1 MISKIRKHPFICSN
15 VYDIKGEYKK
25 RVKTNDLLAL
35 FDEIRKK
42 EQADPTTAEM
52 LMNNYI

>member
-1 MISKIRKHPFICSN
+1 MLNNGNI
-15 VYDIKGEYKK
+15 VYDIKGEDKK
-25 RVKTNDLLAL
+25 RIKIHDLLAL

-42 EQADPTTAEM
+42 EQIDPTTAEM